1 MLRISWQTLRARRAT
16 LAGAFVAIWL
26 AVTLAYAAG
35 LLMTG
40 ALSPPGPGR
49 FDAADAVVRADPTVE
64 LGGDLGGVDV
74 VPGPR
79 LDDGSSSAS
88 RPCPASRGRSATSRS
103 PPALRDARGAAVG
116 AHVTATTGPA
126 RR

>member
-49 FDAADAVVRADPTVE
+49 FAAADAVVRADPTVE

-74 VPGPR
+74 IPAPRLRAGLVDRAAAVPGVDRAVGDVAFPAGVW
-79 LDDGSSSAS
+79 DDAGA
-88 RPCPASRGRSATSRS
+88 RGRRPRPRT
-103 PPALRDARGAAVG
+103 
-116 AHVTATTGPA
+116 
-126 RR
+126 